1 MCDLRLLFFPKG
13 LPQAVNG
20 LGWYYHNFKRDYR
33 KAAKHWLIAEELGNP
48 DASYNLGV
56 LYLDGIY
63 PGVPGRNQVSKY
75 LIVLFLTLGP
85 SLEVFA
91 SFLRFSVH
99 PKLDFDTFCHKEG
112 FYWGIQSDSLG
123 REKLLTYLSQN
134 YMHVFVFF

>member
-1 MCDLRLLFFPKG
+1 MHDLRLLFSFPKG

-20 LGWYYHNFKRDYR
+20 LGWYYHNFKRDYK

-63 PGVPGRNQVSKY
+63 PGIPGRNQVSEY
-75 LIVLFLTLGP
+75 LMVLFLTLGP

-91 SFLRFSVH
+91 SFLR
-99 PKLDFDTFCHKEG
+99 LFC
-112 FYWGIQSDSLG
+112 SP
-123 REKLLTYLSQN
+123 
-134 YMHVFVFF
+134 

>member
-1 MCDLRLLFFPKG
+1 MCDLRLLFSFPKG

-75 LIVLFLTLGP
+75 LVVLFLTLGP
-85 SLEVFA
+85 NFEGFFLILEVALFTL
-91 SFLRFSVH
+91 SWILIPFIIKDFSGE
-99 PKLDFDTFCHKEG
+99 F
-112 FYWGIQSDSLG
+112 
-123 REKLLTYLSQN
+123 SQIA
-134 YMHVFVFF
+134 